1 MTRIGFLGLGTMGSA
16 MAGRLVETGH
26 DVVVWNRSPDA
37 ANALV
42 AAGAARAVTAKEALA
57 APISVSMLAND
68 TAAETILTS
77 EALSGAPGRI
87 HINMASIS
95 PGAADR
101 LGSVHRDAGVD
112 YIAAPVLGRP
122 PVAAAGELN
131 IIAAGPE
138 AALAAVSHILDA
150 LGSRVW
156 QFGADPRRANATK
169 IAVNFT
175 ILHALQALAEGVTLV
190 DAHDIDASDFVDLL
204 TGTLFDGVVYRGYGA
219 MIAERR
225 YSPTAFALP
234 LGLKDL
240 TLAEDLAAE
249 GGVMLPTAPVI
260 RERFETALS
269 DPTLA
274 DLDWSAIAEVTRR
287 PNKSEAPRPSA

>member
-1 MTRIGFLGLGTMGSA
+1 MTQIGFLGLGTMGGA
-16 MAGRLVETGH
+16 MAAHLIATGH
-26 DVVVWNRSPDA
+26 DVIVWNRSPDA

-42 AAGAARAVTAKEALA
+42 AAGACLAATPAEALA

-68 TAAETILTS
+68 TAAEAILTP
-77 EALSGAPGRI
+77 EALTGPPGRT
-87 HINMASIS
+87 HINMASVS
-95 PGAADR
+95 PGTADR
-101 LGSVHRDAGVD
+101 LGEVHRDAGVA

-138 AALAAVSHILDA
+138 AALAAVSPILDA

-156 QFGADPRRANATK
+156 QFGAEPRRANATK

-175 ILHALQALAEGVTLV
+175 IMHALQALAEGVTLV

-240 TLAEDLAAE
+240 GLAEDLAAE
-249 GGVMLPTAPVI
+249 GGVTLPTAPVI
-260 RERFETALS
+260 RERFDRALA

-287 PNKSEAPRPSA
+287 PNNGETPRPTA